1 MRDKLIIGRSI
12 DTGSWIHGLDP
23 RAKLAA
29 MLLYVAVIVMVSSWP
44 GMALTALFSILIMHS
59 TRISFRYYLKAMK
72 PLRFL
77 MVFIFVI
84 QVLTVKSGEALL
96 TLGSFT
102 LFSGGLEVG
111 LLSVMRMALLVSFTA
126 ILTFTTTPGKLN
138 LGLEGVLKPL
148 KKVGMHPERLSL
160 MISIALRFIP
170 TILDETHKIL
180 KAQAS
185 RGADLKELPWKDK
198 AKMLV
203 ALLVP
208 VTVSAFRRAQDL
220 IHSMESRGFVMN
232 EPRTSLHSLSWE
244 ARDTGFLLLFV
255 MLGAAI
261 LVV

>member
-44 GMALTALFSILIMHS
+44 GMALTALFSILIMYS

-96 TLGSFT
+96 SLGSFT

-198 AKMLV
+198 AKILV

-220 IHSMESRGFVMN
+220 IHSMESRGFVIN
-232 EPRTSLHSLSWE
+232 EPRTSLHSLSWA

>member
-1 MRDKLIIGRSI
+1 MRDKLLIGRSI
-12 DTGSWIHGLDP
+12 ETGSWIHHLDP
-23 RAKLAA
+23 RAKLVA
-29 MLLYVAVIVMVSSWP
+29 MLLYVAVIIMVSTWP
-44 GMALTALFSILIMHS
+44 GMILTALFSVLIMRC
-59 TRISFRYYLKAMK
+59 TRISLRYYLKAMK

-77 MVFIFVI
+77 MLFIFVI
-84 QVLTVKSGEALL
+84 QLLTVQSGKAWLSLGSL
-96 TLGSFT
+96 TLYSDGV
-102 LFSGGLEVG
+102 EIG
-111 LLSVMRMALLVSFTA
+111 LLSVLRMALLISFTA

-148 KKVGMHPERLSL
+148 KKAGMHPERLSL
-160 MISIALRFIP
+160 MVSIALRFIP
-170 TILDETHKIL
+170 TILDETYKIL

-220 IHSMESRGFVMN
+220 IHSMESRGYVMN
-232 EPRTSLHSLSWE
+232 EPRTSLHRLTWA

-255 MLGAAI
+255 MLGA
-261 LVV
+261 VVLFV

>member
-44 GMALTALFSILIMHS
+44 GMALTALFSILIMYS

-232 EPRTSLHSLSWE
+232 EPRTSLHSLTW
-244 ARDTGFLLLFV
+244 AGRDTGFLLLFV

>member
-44 GMALTALFSILIMHS
+44 GMVLTALFSILIMYS

-96 TLGSFT
+96 SLGSFT

-148 KKVGMHPERLSL
+148 KKVGVHPERLSL

-232 EPRTSLHSLSWE
+232 EPRTSLHSLSWA
-244 ARDTGFLLLFV
+244 ARDTGFLMLFV
-255 MLGAAI
+255 MLGATI
-261 LVV
+261 LLV

>member
-1 MRDKLIIGRSI
+1 MRDKLLIGRSI
-12 DTGSWIHGLDP
+12 DTGSWIHALDP
-23 RAKLAA
+23 RFKLAA
-29 MLLYVAVIVMVSSWP
+29 MLLYVVVIVLVSSWP
-44 GMALTALFSILIMHS
+44 DMLITALFSILMMWS

-77 MVFIFVI
+77 MLFIFIV
-84 QVLTVKSGEALL
+84 QLLTVKTGEIWFSV
-96 TLGSFT
+96 GSFHLYT
-102 LFSGGLEVG
+102 DGLEIG
-111 LLSVMRMALLVSFTA
+111 LLSVLRMALLVSFTA

-148 KKVGMHPERLSL
+148 KKIGMHPERLSL

-203 ALLVP
+203 SLLVP

-220 IHSMESRGFVMN
+220 IHSMESRGFVIN
-232 EPRTSLHSLSWE
+232 EPRTSLYRLTW
-244 ARDTGFLLLFV
+244 AAKDIAFIFLFIA
-255 MLGAAI
+255 LGAAV

>member
-1 MRDKLIIGRSI
+1 MRDKLLIGRSI
-12 DTGSWIHGLDP
+12 DTGSWIHALDP

-29 MLLYVAVIVMVSSWP
+29 MLLYVVVIILVSSWP
-44 GMALTALFSILIMHS
+44 DMLITALFSILIMWS

-77 MVFIFVI
+77 MLFIFIV
-84 QVLTVKSGEALL
+84 QLLTVKGGEVWLHI
-96 TLGSFT
+96 GSFT
-102 LFSGGLEVG
+102 LYKEGVELG
-111 LLSVMRMALLVSFTA
+111 LLSVFRMALLVSFTA

-148 KKVGMHPERLSL
+148 KRVGMHPERLSL

-180 KAQAS
+180 KAQSS

-203 ALLVP
+203 SLLVP

-220 IHSMESRGFVMN
+220 IHSMESRGFVIN
-232 EPRTSLHSLSWE
+232 EPRTSLHHLVWTAKDHMFLSLFIVL
-244 ARDTGFLLLFV
+244 GIVVLLL
-255 MLGAAI
+255 
-261 LVV
+261 

>member
-23 RAKLAA
+23 RAKLSA
-29 MLLYVAVIVMVSSWP
+29 MLLYVVVIVMVSSWTD
-44 GMALTALFSILIMHS
+44 MALIALFSIMIMYS

-77 MVFIFVI
+77 MMFIFVI
-84 QVLTVKSGEALL
+84 QVLTVKSGEALFS
-96 TLGSFT
+96 LGSFT
-102 LFSGGLEVG
+102 LYSGGVEVG
-111 LLSVMRMALLVSFTA
+111 LLSVLRMALLVSFTA
-126 ILTFTTTPGKLN
+126 ILTFTTTPGRLN

-148 KKVGMHPERLSL
+148 KKVGMHPERLTL

-180 KAQAS
+180 KAQSS
-185 RGADLKELPWKDK
+185 RGADLKELPWKEK

-203 ALLVP
+203 SLLVP

-220 IHSMESRGFVMN
+220 IHSMESRGFVIN
-232 EPRTSLHSLSWE
+232 EPRTSLYSLTWGG
-244 ARDTGFLLLFV
+244 RDTLFLLLFV

-261 LVV
+261 WLV